1 MRAKEFVE
9 SREQVQ
15 ELAPIVAALG
25 GALARGAAT
34 AGSALVKGTVGA
46 AGKIGQGAANMAG
59 KVAQGAA
66 TQLGKQLVGTVG
78 TTGSTATPA
87 ADKPVTPKP
96 PTNIPTGTKIEP
108 VVPTPGSNPNELQF
122 KIGDAVFSL
131 DTKDPKNAQV
141 LTQLNQLAPK
151 QS

>member
-1 MRAKEFVE
+1 MRAREFVE
-9 SREQVQ
+9 SREQVK

-34 AGSALVKGTVGA
+34 AGTALAKGAVGA
-46 AGKIGQGAANMAG
+46 AGKLGQAASTAVG

-66 TQLGKQLVGTVG
+66 TQIGKQLVGTMG
-78 TTGSTATPA
+78 TSGSTTTPA
-87 ADKPVTPKP
+87 TDQPVAPKP

-108 VVPTPGSNPNELQF
+108 VAPTPGGDADQLQF

-151 QS
+151 Q